1 MIQKKI
7 IEVNNMANKT
17 IGVVETKGLLDAFL
31 ASDAMIK
38 GANVELTA
46 RYLLGGGVVTLVIS
60 GAPATVKSAIDI
72 AEKDFAKKNIRTA
85 IIPNMS
91 GRVAEIMLSAGESQE
106 NRPLSRGGILKKRD
120 RESSLTPR
128 AAPGRGGSVP
138 SIFDTNLGADD
149 HLESSYKKRRATVE
163 SEKDV
168 KKRQA
173 LIIQYLVANRHN
185 KVSISNME
193 KVIPNASKVTLRR
206 DLHELIDQG
215 KIEKV
220 GRGRATHYKIR

>member
-1 MIQKKI
+1 
-7 IEVNNMANKT
+7 MANKT
-17 IGVVETKGLLDAFL
+17 IGVVETEGLLDAFL

-60 GAPATVKSAIDI
+60 GAPAAVKSAIDI
-72 AEKDFAKKNIRTA
+72 TEKDFSDKTIRTA

-91 GRVAEIMLSAGESQE
+91 SRVADIMLSSGESQE
-106 NRPLSRGGILKKRD
+106 KRPSSPGGILKKRG
-120 RESSLTPR
+120 REPSVRPKST
-128 AAPGRGGSVP
+128 PGRGASVP
-138 SIFDTNLGADD
+138 SIFDTNLGTDD
-149 HLESSYKKRRATVE
+149 HLESSYRKRRASVE

-173 LIIQYLVANRHN
+173 LIIQYLVANRHS

-206 DLHELIDQG
+206 DLHELIEQG

>member
-1 MIQKKI
+1 
-7 IEVNNMANKT
+7 MANKT
-17 IGVVETKGLLDAFL
+17 VGVVETEGLLDAFL

-60 GAPATVKSAIDI
+60 GAPAAVKSAIDI
-72 AEKDFAKKNIRTA
+72 TEKDFAKKNIRTA

-91 GRVAEIMLSAGESQE
+91 SRVADIMLSSGEKPE
-106 NRPLSRGGILKKRD
+106 KRPSSRGGILKKRE
-120 RESSLTPR
+120 REPSTQPR
-128 AAPGRGGSVP
+128 ATPGRSSRVP
-138 SIFDTNLGADD
+138 SIFDTDLRADD
-149 HLESSYKKRRATVE
+149 HLETSYRNRRATME

-206 DLHELIDQG
+206 DLHELIEQG

>member
-1 MIQKKI
+1 M
-7 IEVNNMANKT
+7 
-17 IGVVETKGLLDAFL
+17 
-31 ASDAMIK
+31 
-38 GANVELTA
+38 
-46 RYLLGGGVVTLVIS
+46 VTLVIS
-60 GAPATVKSAIDI
+60 GAPAAVKSAIDI
-72 AEKDFAKKNIRTA
+72 TEKDFINKNIRTA
-85 IIPNMS
+85 IIPNIS
-91 GRVAEIMLSAGESQE
+91 GKVAEIMLSTGES
-106 NRPLSRGGILKKRD
+106 PKKHPSSRGGILKKRE
-120 RESSLTPR
+120 REPSAAPR
-128 AAPGRGGSVP
+128 AAPGRGSSVP
-138 SIFDTNLGADD
+138 SIFDTNLGSDD

-163 SEKDV
+163 SEKDI